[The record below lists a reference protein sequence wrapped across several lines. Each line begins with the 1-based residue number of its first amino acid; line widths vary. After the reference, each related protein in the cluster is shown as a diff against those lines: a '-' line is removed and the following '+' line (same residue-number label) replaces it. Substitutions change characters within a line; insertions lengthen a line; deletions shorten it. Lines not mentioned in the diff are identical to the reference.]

1 MNNTRAGATVIN
13 HGLIHFFNSYLPF
26 GGSNNSGIG
35 KSHGIHGF
43 LEFTNER
50 AVLKQWSPLAAIDLM
65 TAPYDSKFKK
75 FLTEM
80 TIKFF

>member
-35 KSHGIHGF
+35 KSHGEWGF
-43 LEFTNER
+43 MAFSNER
-50 AVLKQWSPLAAIDLM
+50 AVLKQWSPFSAIEMMMPPYNGFKQTLIDL
-65 TAPYDSKFKK
+65 S
-75 FLTEM
+75 
-80 TIKFF
+80 IKWF